1 MSEGKPT
8 VFINGRFLLQPISG
22 VQRYAA
28 EVLAALDEL
37 LATDALPDAS
47 RFDWVVL
54 APRTAELPFSP
65 RRMELRII
73 GTRADHLWDQTT
85 LLAAARSGPLLSL
98 TSSGPLIHPR
108 HLVVI
113 HDAAVYR
120 HPEHFSRA
128 YRLFHAN
135 AGRILARTARLATV
149 SRFSQREL
157 AALLRVAPER
167 IVVAPNGW
175 EHLAHLRP
183 DAAAVERLAGGSPF
197 FVTVGNLTRNKNLRV
212 AIDAFR
218 KLPPGTAK
226 LIVVGRA
233 DAKIFGGTP
242 APADEGVIFA
252 GRLDDEALAGL
263 LSASRAL
270 VFPSFYE
277 GFGIPPL
284 EAMAS
289 GTRVLASRAE
299 AVVEVCDGVADFFDA
314 TDAEGLATLM
324 ASVLSEDAA
333 NRQVRI
339 EAGRRRLDL
348 YSWSISARILAE
360 ALTGRGDKRR
370 AG

>member
-1 MSEGKPT
+1 MSMRKPT

-28 EVLAALDEL
+28 EILAALDEL
-37 LATDALPDAS
+37 LATDALPGAN
-47 RFDWVVL
+47 RYDWVVL

-65 RRMELRII
+65 RRMALQIV

-98 TSSGPLIHPR
+98 TGSGPLIHPR

-128 YRLFHAN
+128 YRLFHAT
-135 AGRILARTARLATV
+135 AGRILARTARLGTV

-157 AALLRVAPER
+157 AALLKVAPER

-175 EHLAHLRP
+175 EHLARLRP
-183 DAAAVERLAGGSPF
+183 DATVVERLVGRNPF

-212 AIDAFR
+212 AIEAFR
-218 KLPPGTAK
+218 KLPAGTAK
-226 LIVVGRA
+226 LVVVGRA
-233 DAKIFGGTP
+233 DAKIFGDTP
-242 APADEGVIFA
+242 VPADDGVIFA
-252 GRLDDEALAGL
+252 GRLDDEALAAL
-263 LSASRAL
+263 LGASRAL
-270 VFPSFYE
+270 VFPSLYE

-299 AVVEVCDGVADFFDA
+299 AIVEVCDGVADFFDA

-324 ASVLSEDAA
+324 AGVLSEDAA
-333 NRQVRI
+333 SRQLRI
-339 EAGRRRLDL
+339 EAGRRRLEL
-348 YSWSISARILAE
+348 YSWSVSARILAE
-360 ALTGRGDKRR
+360 ALTGQAQQGVAR
-370 AG
+370 